1 MILYDT
7 RITSTFSGTC
17 GSRYSSSSRDGA
29 QARYRQPFDVI
40 QDRLNPKRLIVSE
53 YGGNALRAIDR
64 DTRVASA
71 IARNNVYPRFKTQ
84 ATNGD
89 IYLTAGHG
97 IYKYHYKLSITELVA
112 GSSTT
117 QGYFDVGL
125 DASRFYDPCGLIQLK
140 GIDPDTFI
148 VADRGNNH
156 VRVVDIN
163 QNRTMTL
170 NLCRYGAYK
179 FQSWGL
185 LSVCNLS
192 NPEYMLLSGST
203 LYLAESKGIKKFE
216 GQYLP

>member
-7 RITSTFSGTC
+7 RITSTFSGAC
-17 GSRYSSSSRDGA
+17 GSNSYQLSRDGA
-29 QARYRQPFDVI
+29 QARYSRPFDVI

-53 YGGNALRAIDR
+53 YRGNALRAIDR
-64 DTRVASA
+64 DTRIAST
-71 IARNNVYPRFKTQ
+71 IARYIVYPRFMTQ
-84 ATNGD
+84 ATSGD
-89 IYLTAGHG
+89 IYLTAGNG
-97 IYKYHYKLSITELVA
+97 IYKYNYKLSITELVA
-112 GSSTT
+112 GSSTN

-125 DASRFYDPCGLIQLK
+125 DSSRFYDPYGLIQLE
-140 GIDPDTFI
+140 GIDLNTFV

-156 VRVVDIN
+156 VRVEDIT

-192 NPEYMLLSGST
+192 SPEYMLLSGST

-216 GQYLP
+216 G